1 MEPHI
6 VWIVFIKIVF
16 YILVLVNLLIPD
28 SKAAQYK
35 DKVES
40 VFFVSMALLIIYV
53 FNPRTS
59 HPVTKE
65 EKYLLFLFGIIILI
79 TTNWKTFIYDRKNR
93 ILY

>member
-16 YILVLVNLLIPD
+16 YILALVNLLIPD

-35 DKVES
+35 DKVET

-53 FNPRTS
+53 FNPRAS

-79 TTNWKTFIYDRKNR
+79 TTKWNNFK
-93 ILY
+93 